1 MTLSRLNL
9 LDFSGLTGMGQR
21 LEDLHV
27 NEIALA
33 SLDLDPVVG
42 AGNDLLSDGNGSE
55 VSDG

>member
-1 MTLSRLNL
+1 MSLARVYL
-9 LDFSGLTGMGQR
+9 LDFSGLTGVGQR
-21 LEDLHV
+21 PEDLHV

-42 AGNDLLSDGNGSE
+42 ASNDLLSDGNGSE